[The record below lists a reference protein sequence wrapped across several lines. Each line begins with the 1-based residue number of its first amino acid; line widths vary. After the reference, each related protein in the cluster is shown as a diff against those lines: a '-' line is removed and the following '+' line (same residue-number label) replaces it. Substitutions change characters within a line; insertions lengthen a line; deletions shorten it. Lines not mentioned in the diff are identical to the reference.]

1 MKKTTVRDGCV
12 SKWLS
17 YFNYKGTGVKSS
29 WIRGLTAFL
38 LVGATGLVDGRESTP
53 VALENVVVTGTYAP
67 RAAITSDVSIL
78 DDEQIDAL
86 NKTSVADLLKTLP
99 GLLVEEQGGPGGLTA
114 VSIRGGESNF
124 TLVLVDGVE
133 VNDPTNSRGGS
144 YDFANLNPDM
154 VERIEVVRGAQSSI
168 YGSDAL
174 AGVINIITR
183 RPEEG
188 HSQRFHAEMGE
199 DDYSTLAASALGTVG
214 DISYAIEVTDRDD
227 GEPVRNSKRDHHSA
241 NLRLRWQPSD
251 LHQLNFAYRYLDGDR
266 ENWPEQSGGPRFAS
280 VDAQDRSDY
289 TQQIY
294 ALSWIYQVTPKWRSA
309 LQTSRFDAQ
318 DNYSSPGIAPYSEVP
333 PNAADADFIRDK
345 LQWVNTLA
353 LLEDVTVSAGADFR
367 HEDGE
372 SDGYLDFFGNRIA
385 TDFELNRDTWGI
397 FTGVSATPR
406 DSLLLQGSVRYDE
419 PEDFDGETSW
429 QAGAAYSPMNVLTF
443 SANWGQ
449 AFKLP
454 SFYALGH
461 GLVGNP
467 ALKPEKGESWDARV
481 AWQAVDNLSLEVGW
495 FNNEFKDLVDFD
507 DETFRNVNRSSV
519 QTSGAEL
526 QGTWQP
532 VTDLS
537 LRAQAT
543 YTDID
548 VKNEDTKLTG
558 RPRWTASV
566 VGNWQI
572 TGAWAAVF
580 EYRYSGE
587 QWAASRY
594 TGNEVTQQLD
604 DYYRLDWVLHWQPTP
619 GWELQLSA
627 DNVLDE
633 NYETAVGFPAPGRK
647 FRLGVR
653 FIL

>member
-1 MKKTTVRDGCV
+1 M
-12 SKWLS
+12 
-17 YFNYKGTGVKSS
+17 KSS
-29 WIRGLTAFL
+29 GIRGLAAFL
-38 LVGATGLVDGRESTP
+38 LVGAAGLADGRESTP

-67 RAAITSDVSIL
+67 RSAITSDVSIL
-78 DDEQIDAL
+78 DNEQIAAL

-183 RPEEG
+183 RPGQG

-199 DDYSTLAASALGTVG
+199 DDYYTVAASALGTVG

-227 GEPVRNSKRDHHSA
+227 GEPVRNSKRDHDSA
-241 NLRLRWQPSD
+241 NLRLRWQSSD

-266 ENWPEQSGGPRFAS
+266 ETWPEQSGGPQFAT
-280 VDAQDRSDY
+280 VDAQDKSDY
-289 TQQIY
+289 TQQVFSL
-294 ALSWIYQVTPKWRSA
+294 AWIYQVMPKWRSA
-309 LQTSRFDAQ
+309 LQASRFDAQ
-318 DNYSSPGIAPYSEVP
+318 EKYSSPGIAP
-333 PNAADADFIRDK
+333 NAADTDFIRDK

-353 LLEDVTVSAGADFR
+353 LLEDVSISAGADFR

-385 TDFELNRDTWGI
+385 TDFELNRDTWGV
-397 FTGVSATPR
+397 FSGVSATPR
-406 DSLLLQGSVRYDE
+406 DSLLLQASVRYDE
-419 PEDFDGETSW
+419 PDDFDGETSW
-429 QAGAAYSPMNVLTF
+429 QAGAAYSPTDALTF

-461 GLVGNP
+461 GLVGNS

-481 AWQAVDNLSLEVGW
+481 AWQAVANLSLEAAW

-507 DETFRNVNRSSV
+507 DEIFRNVNCSKV

-526 QGTWQP
+526 QATWQP
-532 VTDLS
+532 AADLS
-537 LRAQAT
+537 LRGQGT

-548 VKNEDTKLTG
+548 VKNENTKLTG

-566 VGNWQI
+566 VGDWQI
-572 TGAWAAVF
+572 NNAWAAVF

-594 TGNEVTQQLD
+594 TGDEVTQELD
-604 DYYRLDWVLHWQPTP
+604 DYYRLDCVLHWQPAP
-619 GWELQLSA
+619 AWELQLSA

-633 NYETAVGFPAPGRK
+633 DYETAVGFPAPGRK
-647 FRLGVR
+647 FRFGVR

>member
-1 MKKTTVRDGCV
+1 MVAKMVAKK
-12 SKWLS
+12 
-17 YFNYKGTGVKSS
+17 
-29 WIRGLTAFL
+29 AP
-38 LVGATGLVDGRESTP
+38 A
-53 VALENVVVTGTYAP
+53 ALETVVVTGTYAP
-67 RAAITSDVSIL
+67 RSAITSDVSIL
-78 DDEQIDAL
+78 DDEQIAAL

-183 RPEEG
+183 RPGQG

-199 DDYSTLAASALGTVG
+199 DDYYTLAASALGAVG

-227 GEPVRNSKRDHHSA
+227 GEPVPSSKRDHDSA
-241 NLRLRWQPSD
+241 NLRIGWRPSD
-251 LHQLNFAYRYLDGDR
+251 AHQLNIAYRYLDGNR
-266 ENWPEQSGGPRFAS
+266 ETWPEQSGGPQFAS
-280 VDAQDRSDY
+280 VDAQDKSDY
-289 TQQIY
+289 TQQVFSL
-294 ALSWIYQVTPKWRSA
+294 AWVYQVNSRWRSA

-318 DNYSSPGIAPYSEVP
+318 ENYNSPGIAPYSEVP
-333 PNAADADFIRDK
+333 PNAADTDFIRDK
-345 LQWVNTLA
+345 LQWVNTLSPI
-353 LLEDVTVSAGADFR
+353 EGVSVSAGADIR

-372 SDGYLDFFGNRIA
+372 SDGYLEFFGNRIA
-385 TDFELNRDTWGI
+385 TDFDLDRDTWGV
-397 FTGVSATPR
+397 FTGVSATPL
-406 DSLLLQGSVRYDE
+406 DSVLLQGSVRYDE
-419 PEDFDGETSW
+419 PDDFDSETSW
-429 QAGAAYSPMNVLTF
+429 QAGAAYSPTDTLTF

-467 ALKPEKGESWDARV
+467 TLEPEQGESWDASV
-481 AWQAVDNLSLEVGW
+481 AWQAGNTLSLEAGW
-495 FNNEFKDLVDFD
+495 FNNQFKDLVDFD
-507 DETFRNVNRSSV
+507 DELFRNVNRSKV
-519 QTSGAEL
+519 HTSGAEL
-526 QGTWQP
+526 QATWQP
-532 VTDLS
+532 VADVS
-537 LRAQAT
+537 LRAQGT

-572 TGAWAAVF
+572 NGAWGAVF

-594 TGNEVTQQLD
+594 TGEEITQELD
-604 DYYRLDWVLHWQPTP
+604 DYYRLDWVLHWQPAP
-619 GWELQLSA
+619 AWELQLSA

-633 NYETAVGFPAPGRK
+633 DYETAVGFPAPGRK
-647 FRLGVR
+647 FRFGVR

>member
-1 MKKTTVRDGCV
+1 MKRTGT
-12 SKWLS
+12 LS
-17 YFNYKGTGVKSS
+17 LSVLCLVAGTG
-29 WIRGLTAFL
+29 LA
-38 LVGATGLVDGRESTP
+38 DGREKAP
-53 VALENVVVTGTYAP
+53 AALETVVVTGTYAP
-67 RAAITSDVSIL
+67 RSSITSDVSIL
-78 DDEQIDAL
+78 DDEEIAAL

-183 RPEEG
+183 RAGQG

-199 DDYSTLAASALGTVG
+199 DDYYTLAASALGSVG
-214 DISYAIEVTDRDD
+214 DVSYAVEVTDRDD
-227 GEPVRNSKRDHHSA
+227 GQPVRNSKRDHDSA
-241 NLRLRWQPSD
+241 NLRVGWRPSD
-251 LHQLNFAYRYLDGDR
+251 AHQLKIAYRYLDGNR
-266 ENWPEQSGGPRFAS
+266 ETWPEQSGGPQFAS
-280 VDAQDRSDY
+280 VDAQDKSDY
-289 TQQIY
+289 TQQVFSL
-294 ALSWIYQVTPKWRSA
+294 AWVYQVNSKWRSA

-318 DNYSSPGIAPYSEVP
+318 ENYTSPGIAPYTEVP
-333 PNAADADFIRDK
+333 PNAADTDFIRDK
-345 LQWVNTLA
+345 FQWVNTLA
-353 LLEDVTVSAGADFR
+353 LIEGVSVSAGADFR

-385 TDFELNRDTWGI
+385 TDFELDRDTWGV
-397 FTGVSATPR
+397 FTGVSATPF
-406 DSLLLQGSVRYDE
+406 DSVLLQGSVRYDE
-419 PEDFDGETSW
+419 PDDFDSETSW
-429 QAGAAYSPMNVLTF
+429 QAGAAYSPVNALTL

-467 ALKPEKGESWDARV
+467 ALKPEQGESWDASV
-481 AWQAVDNLSLEVGW
+481 AWQAAHTLSLEAGW

-507 DETFRNVNRSSV
+507 DELFRNVNRSRV

-526 QGTWQP
+526 QATWQP
-532 VTDLS
+532 VADVS
-537 LRAQAT
+537 LRAQGT

-572 TGAWAAVF
+572 NGAWAAVF

-594 TGNEVTQQLD
+594 TGEEVTQELD
-604 DYYRLDWVLHWQPTP
+604 DYYRLDWVLHWQPAP
-619 GWELQLSA
+619 AWELQLSA

-633 NYETAVGFPAPGRK
+633 DYETAVGFPAPGRK
-647 FRLGVR
+647 FRFGVR

>member
-1 MKKTTVRDGCV
+1 V
-12 SKWLS
+12 
-17 YFNYKGTGVKSS
+17 TG
-29 WIRGLTAFL
+29 
-38 LVGATGLVDGRESTP
+38 TGLVDGREKAP
-53 VALENVVVTGTYAP
+53 AALETVVVTGTYAP
-67 RAAITSDVSIL
+67 RSAITSDVSIL
-78 DDEQIDAL
+78 DDEQIAAL

-183 RPEEG
+183 RPGQG

-199 DDYSTLAASALGTVG
+199 DDYYTLAASALGSVG
-214 DISYAIEVTDRDD
+214 DVSYAVELADRDD
-227 GEPVRNSKRDHHSA
+227 GQPVRNSKRDHDSA
-241 NLRLRWQPSD
+241 NLRLGWRPSD
-251 LHQLNFAYRYLDGDR
+251 AHQLNIAYRYLDGNR
-266 ENWPEQSGGPRFAS
+266 ETWPEQSGGPQFAS
-280 VDAQDRSDY
+280 VDAQDKSDY
-289 TQQIY
+289 TQQVFSL
-294 ALSWIYQVTPKWRSA
+294 AWVYQVNSRWRSA

-318 DNYSSPGIAPYSEVP
+318 ENYNSPGIAPYSEVP
-333 PNAADADFIRDK
+333 PNAADTDFIRDK

-353 LLEDVTVSAGADFR
+353 LIEGVSVSAGADVR
-367 HEDGE
+367 HEEGE
-372 SDGYLDFFGNRIA
+372 SDGYLEFFGNRIA
-385 TDFELNRDTWGI
+385 TDFDLDRDTWGV
-397 FTGVSATPR
+397 FTGVSATPL
-406 DSLLLQGSVRYDE
+406 DSVLLQGSVRYDE
-419 PEDFDGETSW
+419 PDDFDSETSW
-429 QAGAAYSPMNVLTF
+429 QAGAAYSPTDTLTF

-467 ALKPEKGESWDARV
+467 TLEPEKGESWDASV
-481 AWQAVDNLSLEVGW
+481 AWQAGNTLSLEAGW
-495 FNNEFKDLVDFD
+495 FNNDFKDLVDFD
-507 DETFRNVNRSSV
+507 DELFRNVNRSRV

-526 QGTWQP
+526 QTTWQP
-532 VTDLS
+532 VADVS
-537 LRAQAT
+537 LRAQGT

-572 TGAWAAVF
+572 NGAWGAVF

-594 TGNEVTQQLD
+594 TGEEVTQELD
-604 DYYRLDWVLHWQPTP
+604 DYYVLDWVLHWQPAP
-619 GWELQLSA
+619 AWELQLSA

-633 NYETAVGFPAPGRK
+633 DYESAVGFPAPGRK
-647 FRLGVR
+647 FRFGVR